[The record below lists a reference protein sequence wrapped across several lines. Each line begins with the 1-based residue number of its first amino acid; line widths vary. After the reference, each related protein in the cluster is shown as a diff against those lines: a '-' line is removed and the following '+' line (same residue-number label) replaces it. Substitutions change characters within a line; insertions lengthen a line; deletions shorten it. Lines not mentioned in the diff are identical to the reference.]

1 MKKKGLVGFSSK
13 INYKFSIGTIL
24 CCNVYVYVTLITGL
38 GVFGVFTTCKL
49 GKPSISSYQL
59 LLFFYQMTFFTR
71 SEVGTGWKYW
81 FHFGLKIGFICPGCM
96 AKVLAIAFVGLCL
109 TFSPYS
115 RASFS
120 VFSTCCFVYLATSRS
135 GLDFHL

>member
-1 MKKKGLVGFSSK
+1 MKKKSLVGFSSK
-13 INYKFSIGTIL
+13 INYKFSSETIL

-38 GVFGVFTTCKL
+38 GIFTTCKL
-49 GKPSISSYQL
+49 GETFYRL
-59 LLFFYQMTFFTR
+59 LSAPTILLSNDVFTR
-71 SEVGTGWKYW
+71 SEVGTGWKNW
-81 FHFGLKIGFICPGCM
+81 SHFGLKIGFICPGCM

-120 VFSTCCFVYLATSRS
+120 VFSTCCLVYLATSRS
-135 GLDFHL
+135 DFDFHL